1 MSINIL
7 SHFSKVFILNKFIKD
22 VVVGPARRRR
32 REEKKRKSRGGI
44 VMTAACPF

>member
-32 REEKKRKSRGGI
+32 EEKKRKIRGGI